1 MSNFPN
7 DKRLSKY
14 LPDQKYKMW
23 AFFVFEI
30 KGAKEDKIFKFL
42 KGRFSMTG
50 GAMDLIF
57 AMFAEIYMSLLKSTI
72 TISQFF

>member
-42 KGRFSMTG
+42 KGRFSVTG
-50 GAMDLIF
+50 AALNMIF
-57 AMFAEIYMSLLKSTI
+57 GLFSEIYARLVKSI
-72 TISQFF
+72 ISQFF